1 MDKNEKTTEKV
12 LNFFEKA
19 SDLSKRTADNIHKG
33 AKDLSKKIKE
43 ENQERKFK
51 KYNPLFAE
59 EFESDSFNI
68 PNVIKIVDDADR
80 RGIEICEGAIGWRE
94 RINKIEVLCL
104 YDEAVR
110 MSGINFIPTAACNTF
125 YCVDNYNRNNFIS
138 ADKIFSMAH
147 NERLAELEHIA
158 YSLGAKKYS
167 IDIVENNLQ
176 ENSERKSTNTQINV
190 KSVGCS
196 NNIDTGISSSNS
208 NQMSGHFEGTFEENN
223 TLQYPR
229 LKWFAYDEHIKNLIE
244 MRMSSS
250 SSIKSRKIVLEGS
263 SSATMSQD
271 FAASVEFAMKK
282 IGGKTRISMSKQ
294 ASKEFYSNLIFNVE
308 F

>member
-1 MDKNEKTTEKV
+1 MDNNEKISNIWK
-12 LNFFEKA
+12 KA
-19 SDLSKRTADNIHKG
+19 TDLSKKTAENVYKG
-33 AKDLSKKIKE
+33 AKDLSDKIKE
-43 ENQERKFK
+43 ENHERKLK
-51 KYNPLFAE
+51 KYSPLFPD
-59 EFESDSFNI
+59 EFKSDNFNI
-68 PNVIKIVDDADR
+68 PNMIKIVDDADR

-110 MSGINFIPTAACNTF
+110 MSGINFIPNAACNTF
-125 YCVDNYNRNNFIS
+125 YCVDNYDRNNFIS
-138 ADKIFSMAH
+138 ADKIFSRAH

-167 IDIVENNLQ
+167 IDIVETNLQ
-176 ENSERKSTNTQINV
+176 EKSEHKITNTQINV

-196 NNIDTGISSSNS
+196 NNADVGMSSSIG
-208 NQMSGHFEGTFEENN
+208 NQISGHFEGTFEENN

-229 LKWFAYDEHIKNLIE
+229 LKWFSYDEHIKNLIE
-244 MRMSSS
+244 MRMSIS
-250 SSIKSRKIVLEGS
+250 SSIKSRNIILEGS

-271 FAASVEFAMKK
+271 FAASVEVAMKK
-282 IGGKTRISMSKQ
+282 LGGKSSISMSKQ